1 MCARESVRRLT
12 VSVSVNVCRLIIF
25 VSILLSS
32 RRHSFTLSFTH
43 TRAHKHTISLAQSER
58 ITHPLSVFYS
68 LSPTQSLSRS
78 VWDHTSAGSDGL
90 EISGEIS
97 ARTHYCFIGRYNVL
111 MELTSEIF
119 PFFFPSR
126 CVVRCG
132 FHYGLQLLSQ
142 VCVCACKHVWT
153 RRVRAFV
160 GWRVSCSVGRFHHG
174 MHLFSQLC
182 VCVWVWVG
190 LWVVLWVG
198 VYVCVFVCFSM
209 SFMVS

>member
-1 MCARESVRRLT
+1 VCARESVRRLT

-25 VSILLSS
+25 VFILLSS

-58 ITHPLSVFYS
+58 ITHSLSVFYS

-119 PFFFPSR
+119 PFFFFP
-126 CVVRCG
+126 VVAWCAVG
-132 FHYGLQLLSQ
+132 FIMVY
-142 VCVCACKHVWT
+142 
-153 RRVRAFV
+153 
-160 GWRVSCSVGRFHHG
+160 SCSLR
-174 MHLFSQLC
+174 C
-182 VCVWVWVG
+182 VCVRASMCGRGVCVR
-190 LWVVLWVG
+190 LWVG
-198 VYVCVFVCFSM
+198 VLVVQ
-209 SFMVS
+209 